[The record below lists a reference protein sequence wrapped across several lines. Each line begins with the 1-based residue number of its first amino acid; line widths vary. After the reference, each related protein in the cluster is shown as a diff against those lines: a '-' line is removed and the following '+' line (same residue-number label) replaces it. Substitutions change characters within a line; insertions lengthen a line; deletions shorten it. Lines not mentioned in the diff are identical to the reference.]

1 MVQEEEITKLAKDVI
16 AAKKNVVLSGA
27 GMSVESEIAPFRGPG
42 GLWEKYNPEEY
53 GHISTLRHAPE
64 KAWIM
69 LREMHREINKA
80 KPNKGHLA
88 LAELEKLG
96 LLSSIITQNVD
107 GLHHVAGNTK
117 IVEFHG
123 NLLSVVC
130 LDCAHSVPAEEVP
143 LETIPPKCGE
153 CGGPVK
159 PDAVFFGEAIPT
171 NALMTSQDEASSCD
185 LMLVIGTSGEVVPA
199 AQMPSIAK
207 SAGAK
212 IVEINLSRTPLTDRV
227 ADYSVYGRAGDILEA
242 MVTKIKELKA
252 E

>member
-1 MVQEEEITKLAKDVI
+1 MVEQEEITKLAEDVI
-16 AAKKNVVLSGA
+16 AAKKIVVLSGA
-27 GMSVESEIAPFRGPG
+27 GMSVESDIAPFRGPG
-42 GLWEKYNPEEY
+42 GLWEKYDPAEY

-80 KPNKGHLA
+80 KPNKGHYA
-88 LAELEKLG
+88 LAELEKMG

-130 LDCAHSVPAEEVP
+130 LDCGHSVPAEEVA

-159 PDAVFFGEAIPT
+159 PDAVFFGEAIPAA
-171 NALMTSQDEASSCD
+171 ALMTSQDEASSCD

-207 SAGAK
+207 NAGSK

-227 ADYSVYGRAGDILEA
+227 ADYSVYGRAGEILQA
-242 MVTKIKELKA
+242 LVAKIKELKGQ
-252 E
+252 